1 MIAGAGRRRG
11 TMQHLIPARS
21 GSPAAAA
28 GDCERPWRRWMMTMM
43 MMTADDE
50 EVDEHEEAGIKVVE
64 GNEGDVM
71 QKVVMMKPLGA
82 R

>member
-21 GSPAAAA
+21 GSPAAA
-28 GDCERPWRRWMMTMM
+28 GDCERPWRRWMMMMM